1 MADQI
6 KSIIKSAR
14 PTHWVKNLAVFA
26 ALVFSGGLFDEEL
39 FRLTLWAAIC
49 FSIATSACYFFN
61 DLADRKHDRLHPV
74 KKNRPI
80 AAGKIGT
87 IDAIFIAVVLA
98 AIAVLL
104 ASFLSFFFLAGILLY
119 IILQVAYTLF
129 LKYVPIIDILAIA
142 AGFVLRVWAG
152 AFVINAHLSVWFLLC
167 VISGSLFL
175 AAGKRKAEISI
186 LEKFGAKPSLTY
198 KPEVLDSYLNM
209 FGTASWMSWSLF
221 TFFYSSQ
228 NEVLLFSTDLPLT
241 IAGIGKWLMLTI
253 PVVIFGIM
261 RYLFISYT
269 TTLARSPE
277 RTLIRDKYLLG
288 SFLVWGFLILLTL
301 YS

>member
-6 KSIIKSAR
+6 KNIVKSAR

-26 ALVFSGGLFDEEL
+26 ALVFSGGIFDSEL
-39 FRLTLWAAIC
+39 FRSTFWAFIV
-49 FSIATSACYFFN
+49 FSLATSACYLFN
-61 DLADRKHDRLHPV
+61 DLMDRKNDKLHPI

-80 AAGKIGT
+80 AAGKFKV
-87 IDAIFIAVVLA
+87 IDALFLAVVFA
-98 AIAVLL
+98 AFSVLL
-104 ASFLSFFFLAGILLY
+104 ASFLSFFFLAGILIY

-129 LKYVPIIDILAIA
+129 LKYIPVIDILVIA
-142 AGFVLRVWAG
+142 TGFVIRVWAG

-175 AAGKRKAEISI
+175 AAGKRKAEIAI
-186 LEKFGAKPSLTY
+186 VEKFGDKSRATY
-198 KPEVLDSYLNM
+198 EPGVLNSYLAM
-209 FGTASWMSWSLF
+209 FGTASWVSWALF
-221 TFFYSSQ
+221 TFFYSS
-228 NEVLLFSTDLPLT
+228 EITLLSFTSDLPLT

-261 RYLFISYT
+261 RYLYISHT
-269 TTLARSPE
+269 TTLAQSPE

-288 SFLVWGFLILLTL
+288 AFLVWGSLILLTL